1 MMKWPNMTSET
12 NLKKIRLGS
21 NAISEQQNENQ
32 QPTFYSSS
40 AFSATT
46 RNVIVRKTKTVNK
59 IS

>member
-1 MMKWPNMTSET
+1 MTSET
-12 NLKKIRLGS
+12 NLKKIRLGI

-46 RNVIVRKTKTVNK
+46 RNVLVRKTKTGNQ